1 MISEQDLDKLLQRVA
16 EGSVAPDEARCE
28 LRAILEV
35 DDVVL
40 DLERDVRCGQPEV
53 VFGAGKSNS
62 QLRSIVASM
71 AAAGRNVLITRIRAE
86 IAKELA
92 MGYESA
98 QSDEVARTW
107 QLLSAPV
114 PRRCGCV
121 AVVSAGASDAPVSGE
136 AMRTLAFFG
145 VAAVQI
151 SDVGVA
157 GIHRLVRRLEEIREC
172 DIVIVVAGMEGAL
185 PSVLGGLV
193 AAPVIAVPTSVGYGA
208 SFQGLSAL
216 LGMLNSCASGITVVN
231 IDNGFGAASAAT
243 RMLHLKKE

>member
-121 AVVSAGASDAPVSGE
+121 AVVSAGGVGCTGIWGGDADPGVLWGGSRADLRCGSGWHSP
-136 AMRTLAFFG
+136 A
-145 VAAVQI
+145 
-151 SDVGVA
+151 
-157 GIHRLVRRLEEIREC
+157 
-172 DIVIVVAGMEGAL
+172 
-185 PSVLGGLV
+185 
-193 AAPVIAVPTSVGYGA
+193 GA
-208 SFQGLSAL
+208 SARRDS
-216 LGMLNSCASGITVVN
+216 GM
-231 IDNGFGAASAAT
+231 
-243 RMLHLKKE
+243 